1 MMKNSF
7 LIALLTAIP
16 LSNFFAQELNFQI
29 TVNTPKLQ
37 TADPR
42 VFQSFQ
48 TAVQEFMNNTKWTQD
63 VYEPQERIKGNMII
77 TINKEESATRFT
89 AEVAIQAVRP
99 IYGTMNETPLITIQD
114 KNVWFDYEQF
124 QPLIFTQNAF
134 NDNLTSLLAYYAY
147 IVIGMDNDSFSPF
160 GGESQFL
167 KAQEIVNN
175 VPPGAAAID
184 PKGWRS
190 LDGQRNRYW
199 LIENLLSPRVRPL
212 RQAFYDYHRQGLDIM
227 YSDPKAATAIIITA
241 IEDIGE
247 VARSYPNAMILQ
259 TFSDTKSTEITEIF
273 GAATPSE
280 KNRVVQ
286 VMTRVDG
293 ARSARYRS
301 M

>member
-160 GGESQFL
+160 GGGVAVFES
-167 KAQEIVNN
+167 
-175 VPPGAAAID
+175 
-184 PKGWRS
+184 S
-190 LDGQRNRYW
+190 RNC
-199 LIENLLSPRVRPL
+199 E
-212 RQAFYDYHRQGLDIM
+212 
-227 YSDPKAATAIIITA
+227 
-241 IEDIGE
+241 
-247 VARSYPNAMILQ
+247 
-259 TFSDTKSTEITEIF
+259 
-273 GAATPSE
+273 
-280 KNRVVQ
+280 
-286 VMTRVDG
+286 
-293 ARSARYRS
+293 
-301 M
+301 